1 MNVFASRLGRITLA
15 DLNRLA
21 TQSRRYAETGRVPKY
36 IPSFARA
43 HPSWFAVHIATPLQQ
58 HWSLGDVDVSFC
70 LMSVIK
76 PFVLLY
82 VLENIGSEQVF
93 QYVGMQ
99 PSDLPFNSLMQL
111 QKDQG
116 FPRNP
121 MLNSGAIAL
130 VSLFPGRN
138 GAERCEQFRQWLNRQ
153 SGSALK
159 LDHDTLSSVKGLPN
173 EQNRAIAHALGEAN
187 RLCSSVSD
195 AIDTYERVCCLAGT
209 VEDLAKLG
217 LLLAQH
223 RATINSNHCCTVL
236 AIMTTCGLYEASAQF
251 AVEVGIPTKSG
262 VSGALL
268 SIVPRE
274 GAIACYSPP
283 LDSIG
288 NSAAGL
294 HFLKHLA
301 RRFHLTV
308 FG

>member
-1 MNVFASRLGRITLA
+1 MTLA
-15 DLNRLA
+15 DLDFLA
-21 TQSRRYAETGRVPKY
+21 AQSRRHAEIGRVPKY

-43 HPSWFAVHIATPLQQ
+43 HPNWFAVHVATPLQQ
-58 HWSLGDVDVSFC
+58 HWALGDVHLKFC
-70 LMSVIK
+70 LMSVVK

-82 VLENIGSEQVF
+82 LLEKLGSEQVF
-93 QYVGMQ
+93 QAVGMQ

-111 QKDQG
+111 QTDQS

-130 VSLFPGRN
+130 VSRFPGLN
-138 GAERCEQFRQWLNRQ
+138 GSERCEYFRQWLNRQ
-153 SGSALK
+153 AGVNLL
-159 LDHDTLSSVKGLPN
+159 LDHETLSSVKGLPN
-173 EQNRAIAHALGEAN
+173 EQNRAIAQVLGEAN
-187 RLCSSVSD
+187 RLGSSVGD

-217 LLLAQH
+217 LLLAQP
-223 RATINSNHCCTVL
+223 RATINPDHCCTVL

-294 HFLKHLA
+294 HFLKQLA
-301 RRFHLTV
+301 RRFHLTL
-308 FG
+308 FR